1 MPGQVQSWF
10 KVRFFT
16 GVFVT
21 LPVVLTA
28 WVFWLFYSSVDDF
41 MAPLY
46 EHLLGRHLPGLGF
59 LTAVLII
66 FCVGVFATNVVG
78 RRILQWGER
87 VIRYIPLVR
96 RVYPTVKDFVDA
108 FSPNRRSGFREFVIV
123 EHPRDGAYSYG
134 FLTGDV
140 RVEGTKPDALAV
152 GLRADEPPL
161 SGRHRPRAAG
171 RASCRRDSP
180 SRTASASSSRPARRR
195 RPGSRTRAT
204 AGSAPPPRDGLKET
218 STMKFLCI
226 ACDQAMRLSG
236 TAGPGR
242 GLAHRHLRLPGL
254 RSPGGHADQSLGDA
268 DGAHAGRQGRRRPGR
283 GARAVRGRSGGSRAS
298 AGRGARRRGAGS
310 RRAGRWPPRRRARPP
325 RTGRAVPSRR

>member
-1 MPGQVQSWF
+1 MPGRVHSWF

-46 EHLLGRHLPGLGF
+46 EHLLGRHIPGLGF

-78 RRILQWGER
+78 RRVLQWTER
-87 VIRYIPLVR
+87 LIRFIPLVR

-123 EHPRDGAYSYG
+123 EHPRDGAYAYG

-140 RVEGTKPDALAV
+140 RVEGTKPDTLVSVYVPTNHLYLGDIVLVPRDAV
-152 GLRADEPPL
+152 VSTGLSVEDGIRIIL
-161 SGRHRPRAAG
+161 SAG
-171 RASCRRDSP
+171 
-180 SRTASASSSRPARRR
+180 TA
-195 RPGSRTRAT
+195 
-204 AGSAPPPRDGLKET
+204 APP
-218 STMKFLCI
+218 
-226 ACDQAMRLSG
+226 
-236 TAGPGR
+236 
-242 GLAHRHLRLPGL
+242 RLPH
-254 RSPGGHADQSLGDA
+254 SE
-268 DGAHAGRQGRRRPGR
+268 
-283 GARAVRGRSGGSRAS
+283 SGGL
-298 AGRGARRRGAGS
+298 GAA
-310 RRAGRWPPRRRARPP
+310 A
-325 RTGRAVPSRR
+325 T

>member
-1 MPGQVQSWF
+1 MPGQIQSWF

-78 RRILQWGER
+78 RRILLWAER
-87 VIRYIPLVR
+87 VILYIPLVR

-140 RVEGTKPDALAV
+140 RIMGVEARRARV
-152 GLRADEPPL
+152 GLRADESPL
-161 SGRHRPRAAG
+161 PGRHRPRATRHGHVDRIVRRG
-171 RASCRRDSP
+171 RYPHHPLRRHGGAVP
-180 SRTASASSSRPARRR
+180 APPRGRQRARRR
-195 RPGSRTRAT
+195 RNVT
-204 AGSAPPPRDGLKET
+204 AP
-218 STMKFLCI
+218 
-226 ACDQAMRLSG
+226 
-236 TAGPGR
+236 
-242 GLAHRHLRLPGL
+242 
-254 RSPGGHADQSLGDA
+254 
-268 DGAHAGRQGRRRPGR
+268 RRP
-283 GARAVRGRSGGSRAS
+283 
-298 AGRGARRRGAGS
+298 
-310 RRAGRWPPRRRARPP
+310 
-325 RTGRAVPSRR
+325 VP